1 MEASDNTFK
10 IILQM
15 TAENPEAH
23 VWYISMRHLSPGI
36 SGGYKNYMN
45 RSIYQRYLETSVY
58 TYAGIYKEF
67 ILSLPD
73 DIPSIGML
81 ICDQI
86 THPSMYFTEP
96 SPYLEDTYFG
106 KFASY
111 PKHRFKNEDE
121 LYITAVSMIAGIL
134 RLDETGFTKNRDVTK
149 RITVSCRQASVL
161 FSAILKAKGI
171 PCRSRAGFMD
181 FGDTGESYMEHWVNE
196 YWDFNENRWVLAD
209 VDGYYE
215 YEQRFGYSQFD
226 LPRRK
231 FVTASEAWIGLRKN
245 TLNKK
250 LDVFSPNP
258 LEGVCG
264 YLFMDFHALMNNEI
278 FYSYQPLYLRG
289 GIYTLSEN
297 ELNELDRLAEL
308 LSEPDKNIEQ
318 IEHLWTTNEKFS
330 DLTNNTQNIYY
341 DTFG

>member
-1 MEASDNTFK
+1 MS
-10 IILQM
+10 
-15 TAENPEAH
+15 
-23 VWYISMRHLSPGI
+23 R
-36 SGGYKNYMN
+36 
-45 RSIYQRYLETSVY
+45 RIYERYLETSVY
-58 TYAGIYKEF
+58 TYVGMYKEF
-67 ILSLPD
+67 ILSLPN

-106 KFASY
+106 KFSSY

-181 FGDTGESYMEHWVNE
+181 FGNTGDSYMEHWVNE
-196 YWDFNENRWVLAD
+196 YWDFNENRWVLVD

-258 LEGVCG
+258 LEGVCE

-289 GIYTLSEN
+289 GIHTLSES
-297 ELNELDRLAEL
+297 ELDELDRLAGL
-308 LSEPDKNIEQ
+308 LSEPDKNMEQ
-318 IEHLWTTNEKFS
+318 IETLWTTNEKFS
-330 DLTNNTQNIYY
+330 ILTNNTQNIYY

>member
-1 MEASDNTFK
+1 MNEK
-10 IILQM
+10 IY
-15 TAENPEAH
+15 E
-23 VWYISMRHLSPGI
+23 
-36 SGGYKNYMN
+36 
-45 RSIYQRYLETSVY
+45 RYLETSVY
-58 TYAGIYKEF
+58 TYVGMYKEF
-67 ILSLPD
+67 VLSLPN
-73 DIPSIGML
+73 DIPTIGRL

-96 SPYLEDTYFG
+96 SSYLENTYFG
-106 KFASY
+106 KFSSY
-111 PKHRFKNEDE
+111 PKQRFKNEDE
-121 LYITAVSMIAGIL
+121 LYITAVSMIVGIL

-181 FGDTGESYMEHWVNE
+181 FGNSGDSYMEHWVNE
-196 YWDFNENRWVLAD
+196 YWDFDKNRWILAD

-231 FVTASEAWIGLRKN
+231 LVTASEAWLGLRKN

-250 LDVFSPNP
+250 LDVFSPNL
-258 LEGVCG
+258 LEGVCE

-278 FYSYQPLYLRG
+278 FYSYQPLYLRN
-289 GIYTLSEN
+289 GIQT
-297 ELNELDRLAEL
+297 LNESELCELDYLAEL
-308 LSEPDKNIEQ
+308 LAEPDKNIMQ
-318 IEHLWTTNEKFS
+318 IEHLRDTNEKWS
-330 DLTNNTQNIYY
+330 VLTNNTQNIYY
-341 DTFG
+341 DTFK

>member
-1 MEASDNTFK
+1 
-10 IILQM
+10 
-15 TAENPEAH
+15 
-23 VWYISMRHLSPGI
+23 
-36 SGGYKNYMN
+36 MN
-45 RSIYQRYLETSVY
+45 EKIYQRYLETSVY
-58 TYAGIYKEF
+58 TYVGLYKNF

-81 ICDQI
+81 VCDQI

-96 SPYLEDTYFG
+96 SSYLEDAYYG
-106 KFASY
+106 KFTSY

-181 FGDTGESYMEHWVNE
+181 FGDIGDSYMEHWVNE
-196 YWDFNENRWVLAD
+196 YWDFNENRWVLVD

-215 YEQRFGYSQFD
+215 YEERFGYSQFD

-231 FVTASEAWIGLRKN
+231 FVTASEAWLGLRKN

-258 LEGVCG
+258 LEGVCE
-264 YLFMDFHALMNNEI
+264 YLLMDFHALMNNEI
-278 FYSYQPLYLRG
+278 FYSYQPLYLRD
-289 GIYTLSEN
+289 GIQT
-297 ELNELDRLAEL
+297 LNESELCELDYLAEL
-308 LSEPDKNIEQ
+308 LAEPDKNMEK
-318 IEHLWTTNEKFS
+318 IEHLRDTNEKLS
-330 DLTNNTQNIYY
+330 VLTNNTQNIYH
-341 DTFG
+341 DTFK

>member
-1 MEASDNTFK
+1 
-10 IILQM
+10 
-15 TAENPEAH
+15 
-23 VWYISMRHLSPGI
+23 MRETT
-36 SGGYKNYMN
+36 
-45 RSIYQRYLETSVY
+45 YQRYLETSIY
-58 TYAGIYKEF
+58 TYAGRYKEF
-67 ILSLPD
+67 IMSLPN

-81 ICDQI
+81 VCGQI

-96 SPYLEDTYFG
+96 LPYLEDTYYG

-111 PKHRFKNEDE
+111 PKQRFKNEDE
-121 LYITAVSMIAGIL
+121 LYITAVAMIAGIL
-134 RLDETGFTKNRDVTK
+134 RLDERGFTKDRDVTK

-181 FGDTGESYMEHWVNE
+181 FGDAGDSYMEHWVNE
-196 YWDFNENRWVLAD
+196 YWDFHENRWVLAD

-231 FVTASEAWIGLRKN
+231 FITASEAWLGLRKN
-245 TLNKK
+245 SLEKK
-250 LDVFSPNP
+250 LDVFSSN
-258 LEGVCG
+258 LLDGVCE

-289 GIYTLSEN
+289 GIET
-297 ELNELDRLAEL
+297 LNESELCELDYLAEL
-308 LSEPDKNIEQ
+308 LLEPDKNMEQ
-318 IEHLWTTNEKFS
+318 IESLQAADEKLS
-330 DLTNNTQNIYY
+330 VLTNHTQNIYY

>member
-1 MEASDNTFK
+1 M
-10 IILQM
+10 
-15 TAENPEAH
+15 
-23 VWYISMRHLSPGI
+23 
-36 SGGYKNYMN
+36 SG
-45 RSIYQRYLETSVY
+45 RIYERYLETSVY
-58 TYAGIYKEF
+58 TYVGMYKEF
-67 ILSLPD
+67 ILSLPN

-106 KFASY
+106 KFSSY

-181 FGDTGESYMEHWVNE
+181 FGNTGDSYMEHWVNE
-196 YWDFNENRWVLAD
+196 YWDFNENRWVLVDA
-209 VDGYYE
+209 DGYYE

-250 LDVFSPNP
+250 LDVFSSNP
-258 LEGVCG
+258 LEGVCE

-289 GIYTLSEN
+289 GIHTLSES
-297 ELNELDRLAEL
+297 ELDELDHLAGL
-308 LSEPDKNIEQ
+308 LSEPDKNMEQ
-318 IEHLWTTNEKFS
+318 IETLWTTNEKFS
-330 DLTNNTQNIYY
+330 ILTNNTQNIYY

>member
-1 MEASDNTFK
+1 
-10 IILQM
+10 
-15 TAENPEAH
+15 
-23 VWYISMRHLSPGI
+23 
-36 SGGYKNYMN
+36 MN
-45 RSIYQRYLETSVY
+45 RKIYQRYLETSVY
-58 TYAGIYKEF
+58 TYVGKYKEF

-81 ICDQI
+81 VCDQI

-134 RLDETGFTKNRDVTK
+134 HLDETGFTKNRDVTK
-149 RITVSCRQASVL
+149 RITVSCRHASVL

-171 PCRSRAGFMD
+171 PCRSRAGFID
-181 FGDTGESYMEHWVNE
+181 FGNTGDSYMEHWVNE
-196 YWDFNENRWVLAD
+196 YWDFNENRWVLVDA
-209 VDGYYE
+209 DGYYE

-250 LDVFSPNP
+250 LDVFSLNP
-258 LEGVCG
+258 LDGVCE

-289 GIYTLSEN
+289 GIHTLNESE
-297 ELNELDRLAEL
+297 LHELDRLAEL
-308 LSEPDKNIEQ
+308 LSEPDKNMEQ
-318 IEHLWTTNEKFS
+318 IENLWTTNEKFS
-330 DLTNNTQNIYY
+330 VLTNNTQNIYY

>member
-1 MEASDNTFK
+1 MKKE
-10 IILQM
+10 M
-15 TAENPEAH
+15 
-23 VWYISMRHLSPGI
+23 
-36 SGGYKNYMN
+36 
-45 RSIYQRYLETSVY
+45 YQRYLETSVY
-58 TYAGIYKEF
+58 TDVGIYKEF
-67 ILSLPD
+67 VLSLPD

-81 ICDQI
+81 VCDQI

-96 SPYLEDTYFG
+96 SPYLEDTYYG

-134 RLDETGFTKNRDVTK
+134 RLDKTGFTKNRDVTK

-196 YWDFNENRWVLAD
+196 YWDFKESRWILAD

-231 FVTASEAWIGLRKN
+231 FVTASEAWLGLRKN

-250 LDVFSPNP
+250 LDVFSLNP
-258 LEGVCG
+258 LEGVCE

-278 FYSYQPLYLRG
+278 FYSYQPLYLRD
-289 GIYTLSEN
+289 GIQTLKESE
-297 ELNELDRLAEL
+297 LGELDYLAKL
-308 LSEPDKNIEQ
+308 LAEPDKNMEQ
-318 IEHLWTTNEKFS
+318 LEQLLDENEKLS
-330 DLTNNTQNIYY
+330 VLTNNTQNIYY
-341 DTFG
+341 DTFR

>member
-1 MEASDNTFK
+1 MSK
-10 IILQM
+10 
-15 TAENPEAH
+15 
-23 VWYISMRHLSPGI
+23 R
-36 SGGYKNYMN
+36 
-45 RSIYQRYLETSVY
+45 IYPRYLDTSVY
-58 TYAGIYKEF
+58 TYVGVYKEF
-67 ILSLPD
+67 ILSLPN
-73 DIPSIGML
+73 DIPFIGML
-81 ICDQI
+81 ICGQI

-134 RLDETGFTKNRDVTK
+134 HLDETGFTKNRDVTK
-149 RITVSCRQASVL
+149 RITVSCRHASVL

-181 FGDTGESYMEHWVNE
+181 FGNTGDSYMEHWVNE
-196 YWDFNENRWVLAD
+196 YWDFNENRWVLVD

-250 LDVFSPNP
+250 LDVFSLNP
-258 LEGVCG
+258 LDGVCE

-289 GIYTLSEN
+289 GLHTLSES
-297 ELNELDRLAEL
+297 ELQELDRLAEL
-308 LSEPDKNIEQ
+308 LSEPDENMEQ
-318 IEHLWTTNEKFS
+318 IENLWTTNDKFS
-330 DLTNNTQNIYY
+330 VLTNNTQNIYY

>member
-1 MEASDNTFK
+1 
-10 IILQM
+10 
-15 TAENPEAH
+15 
-23 VWYISMRHLSPGI
+23 
-36 SGGYKNYMN
+36 MN
-45 RSIYQRYLETSVY
+45 KTIYQRYLKTSIY
-58 TYAGIYKEF
+58 TYVGLYKNF
-67 ILSLPD
+67 VLSLPD

-81 ICDQI
+81 VCGQI
-86 THPSMYFTEP
+86 THPSMYFTDP

-111 PKHRFKNEDE
+111 PKYRFKNEDE

-134 RLDETGFTKNRDVTK
+134 RLDETGFTKNKDVTK
-149 RITVSCRQASVL
+149 RITVSCRQASIL

-181 FGDTGESYMEHWVNE
+181 FGDAGDSYIEHWVNE
-196 YWDFNENRWVLAD
+196 YWDFHENRWVLAD

-231 FVTASEAWIGLRKN
+231 FVTASEAWLGLRRN

-250 LDVFSPNP
+250 LDVFSPNL
-258 LEGVCG
+258 LEGVCE

-278 FYSYQPLYLRG
+278 FYSYQPLYLRD
-289 GIYTLSEN
+289 GIQTRN
-297 ELNELDRLAEL
+297 ECELRELDYLAEL
-308 LSEPDKNIEQ
+308 LAEPDKNMEQ
-318 IEHLWTTNEKFS
+318 IEHLQAVNEKLS
-330 DLTNNTQNIYY
+330 VLTNNTQNIYY
-341 DTFG
+341 DTFGSR

>member
-1 MEASDNTFK
+1 MSK
-10 IILQM
+10 
-15 TAENPEAH
+15 
-23 VWYISMRHLSPGI
+23 R
-36 SGGYKNYMN
+36 
-45 RSIYQRYLETSVY
+45 IYPRYLDTSVY
-58 TYAGIYKEF
+58 TYVGVYKEF
-67 ILSLPD
+67 ILSLPN
-73 DIPSIGML
+73 DIPFIGML
-81 ICDQI
+81 ICGQI

-181 FGDTGESYMEHWVNE
+181 FGDTGDSYTEHWVNE
-196 YWDFNENRWVLAD
+196 YWDFNENRWVLVDA
-209 VDGYYE
+209 DGYYE

-258 LEGVCG
+258 LEGVCE

-289 GIYTLSEN
+289 GLHTLSES
-297 ELNELDRLAEL
+297 ELQELDRLAES
-308 LSEPDKNIEQ
+308 LSEPDKNMEQ
-318 IEHLWTTNEKFS
+318 IENLWTTNEKFS
-330 DLTNNTQNIYY
+330 VLTNNTQNIYY

>member
-1 MEASDNTFK
+1 
-10 IILQM
+10 
-15 TAENPEAH
+15 
-23 VWYISMRHLSPGI
+23 
-36 SGGYKNYMN
+36 MN
-45 RSIYQRYLETSVY
+45 RKIYQHYLETSIY
-58 TYAGIYKEF
+58 TYAGKYKEF

-81 ICDQI
+81 VCDQI

-106 KFASY
+106 KLSSY

-121 LYITAVSMIAGIL
+121 LYITAISMIAGIL

-181 FGDTGESYMEHWVNE
+181 FGDTGDSYMEHWVNE
-196 YWDFNENRWVLAD
+196 YWDFNENRWILVDA
-209 VDGYYE
+209 DGYYE

-231 FVTASEAWIGLRKN
+231 FVSASEAWIGLRKN

-258 LEGVCG
+258 LEGVCE

-278 FYSYQPLYLRG
+278 FYSYQPLYFRG
-289 GIYTLSEN
+289 GIHTLSES
-297 ELNELDRLAEL
+297 ELHELDRLAEL
-308 LSEPDKNIEQ
+308 LSEPDKNMEQ
-318 IEHLWTTNEKFS
+318 IEYLWTTNEKFS
-330 DLTNNTQNIYY
+330 VLTNNTQNIYY

>member
-1 MEASDNTFK
+1 MNEA
-10 IILQM
+10 
-15 TAENPEAH
+15 
-23 VWYISMRHLSPGI
+23 
-36 SGGYKNYMN
+36 
-45 RSIYQRYLETSVY
+45 IYQRYLETSIY
-58 TYAGIYKEF
+58 TDAGYYKELL
-67 ILSLPD
+67 LSLPD
-73 DIPSIGML
+73 DIPTIGML
-81 ICDQI
+81 VCDQI

-96 SPYLEDTYFG
+96 SSYLEDTYYG
-106 KFASY
+106 KFSSY
-111 PKHRFKNEDE
+111 PKQRFKNEDE

-134 RLDETGFTKNRDVTK
+134 RLDGAGFTRNRDVTK

-181 FGDTGESYMEHWVNE
+181 FGDAGDSYMEHWVNE
-196 YWDFNENRWVLAD
+196 YWDFNESRWVLAD

-245 TLNKK
+245 RLDKK
-250 LDVFSPNP
+250 LDVFSPDI
-258 LEGVCG
+258 LDGVCE

-289 GIYTLSEN
+289 GTQALSED
-297 ELNELDRLAEL
+297 ELRELDDLAEL
-308 LSEPDKNIEQ
+308 LAEPDQNMEQ
-318 IEHLWTTNEKFS
+318 LEYLQATNEKLS
-330 DLTNNTQNIYY
+330 ILTNNTQNIYH
-341 DTFG
+341 DIFG

>member
-1 MEASDNTFK
+1 MKET
-10 IILQM
+10 M
-15 TAENPEAH
+15 
-23 VWYISMRHLSPGI
+23 
-36 SGGYKNYMN
+36 
-45 RSIYQRYLETSVY
+45 YQRYLETSIY
-58 TYAGIYKEF
+58 TYVGMYKDF
-67 ILSLPD
+67 VLSLPN
-73 DIPSIGML
+73 DIASIGML
-81 ICDQI
+81 VCDQI

-96 SPYLEDTYFG
+96 SPYLEDAYFG

-111 PKHRFKNEDE
+111 PKQRFKNEDE

-134 RLDETGFTKNRDVTK
+134 YLDETGFTKNRDVTK

-181 FGDTGESYMEHWVNE
+181 FGDTGDSYMEHWVNE
-196 YWDFNENRWVLAD
+196 YWDFNESRWVLVD

-231 FVTASEAWIGLRKN
+231 FVTASEAWLGLRKN

-258 LEGVCG
+258 LEGVCE

-289 GIYTLSEN
+289 GVQT
-297 ELNELDRLAEL
+297 LNESELCELDHLAEL
-308 LSEPDKNIEQ
+308 LAEPDKNMEQ
-318 IEHLWTTNEKFS
+318 IEYLRATNEKLS
-330 DLTNNTQNIYY
+330 VLTNNTQNVYH

>member
-1 MEASDNTFK
+1 
-10 IILQM
+10 
-15 TAENPEAH
+15 
-23 VWYISMRHLSPGI
+23 
-36 SGGYKNYMN
+36 
-45 RSIYQRYLETSVY
+45 
-58 TYAGIYKEF
+58 
-67 ILSLPD
+67 
-73 DIPSIGML
+73 
-81 ICDQI
+81 
-86 THPSMYFTEP
+86 
-96 SPYLEDTYFG
+96 
-106 KFASY
+106 
-111 PKHRFKNEDE
+111 
-121 LYITAVSMIAGIL
+121 MIAGIL

-181 FGDTGESYMEHWVNE
+181 FGDTGDSYMEHWVNE
-196 YWDFNENRWVLAD
+196 YWDFNENRWVLVD

-258 LEGVCG
+258 LEGVCE

-289 GIYTLSEN
+289 GIHTLSES
-297 ELNELDRLAEL
+297 ELHELDHLAGL
-308 LSEPDKNIEQ
+308 LSEPDKNMEQ
-318 IEHLWTTNEKFS
+318 IEYLWTTNEKFS
-330 DLTNNTQNIYY
+330 VLTNNTQNIYY

>member
-1 MEASDNTFK
+1 
-10 IILQM
+10 
-15 TAENPEAH
+15 
-23 VWYISMRHLSPGI
+23 
-36 SGGYKNYMN
+36 MN
-45 RSIYQRYLETSVY
+45 EKIYQRYLKTSVY
-58 TYAGIYKEF
+58 TYVGSYKDF
-67 ILSLPD
+67 ILSLPN

-81 ICDQI
+81 VCDQI

-96 SPYLEDTYFG
+96 SSYLENTYYG

-111 PKHRFKNEDE
+111 PKYRFKNEDE

-134 RLDETGFTKNRDVTK
+134 RLDERGFTKNRDVTK

-181 FGDTGESYMEHWVNE
+181 FGDNGDSYMEHWVNE
-196 YWDFNENRWVLAD
+196 YWDFNENRWVLVD

-215 YEQRFGYSQFD
+215 YEERFGYSQFD
-226 LPRRK
+226 LPHRK

-258 LEGVCG
+258 LEGVCE

-278 FYSYQPLYLRG
+278 FYSYQPLYLRD
-289 GIYTLSEN
+289 GIYTLNESE
-297 ELNELDRLAEL
+297 LRELDHLAEL
-308 LSEPDKNIEQ
+308 LAEPDKNMEQ
-318 IEHLWTTNEKFS
+318 IEHLWATNEKLS
-330 DLTNNTQNIYY
+330 VLTNNTQNIYY
-341 DTFG
+341 DTFR

>member
-1 MEASDNTFK
+1 
-10 IILQM
+10 
-15 TAENPEAH
+15 
-23 VWYISMRHLSPGI
+23 
-36 SGGYKNYMN
+36 MN
-45 RSIYQRYLETSVY
+45 KKIYQRYLETSVY
-58 TYAGIYKEF
+58 TYVGKYKEF

-81 ICDQI
+81 VCDQI

-111 PKHRFKNEDE
+111 PKNRFRNEDE

-181 FGDTGESYMEHWVNE
+181 FGKTGDSYMEHWVNE
-196 YWDFNENRWVLAD
+196 YWDFNENRLVLVD

-250 LDVFSPNP
+250 LDVFSLNP
-258 LEGVCG
+258 LDGVCE

-289 GIYTLSEN
+289 GLHTLSES
-297 ELNELDRLAEL
+297 ELQELDRLAEL
-308 LSEPDKNIEQ
+308 LSEPDENMEQ
-318 IEHLWTTNEKFS
+318 IENLWTTNEKFS
-330 DLTNNTQNIYY
+330 VLTNNTQNIYH
-341 DTFG
+341 DAFG

>member
-1 MEASDNTFK
+1 
-10 IILQM
+10 
-15 TAENPEAH
+15 
-23 VWYISMRHLSPGI
+23 
-36 SGGYKNYMN
+36 MN
-45 RSIYQRYLETSVY
+45 RKIYQRYLETSVY
-58 TYAGIYKEF
+58 TYVGKYKEF

-81 ICDQI
+81 VCDQI

-106 KFASY
+106 KFTSY

-134 RLDETGFTKNRDVTK
+134 HLDETGFTKNRDVTK
-149 RITVSCRQASVL
+149 RITVSCRHASVL

-171 PCRSRAGFMD
+171 PCRSRAGFID
-181 FGDTGESYMEHWVNE
+181 FGNIGDSYMEHWVNE
-196 YWDFNENRWVLAD
+196 YWDFNENRWVLVD

-250 LDVFSPNP
+250 LDVFSLNP
-258 LEGVCG
+258 LDGVCE

-289 GIYTLSEN
+289 GIHTLSES
-297 ELNELDRLAEL
+297 ELHDLDRLAEL
-308 LSEPDKNIEQ
+308 LSEPDKNMEQ
-318 IEHLWTTNEKFS
+318 IENLWTTNDKFS
-330 DLTNNTQNIYY
+330 VLTNNTQNIYY